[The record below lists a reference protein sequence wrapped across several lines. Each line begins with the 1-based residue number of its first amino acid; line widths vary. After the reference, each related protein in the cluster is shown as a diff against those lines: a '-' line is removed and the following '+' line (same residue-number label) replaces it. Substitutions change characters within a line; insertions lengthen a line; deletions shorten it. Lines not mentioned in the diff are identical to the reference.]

1 MPTQRR
7 DFLKQLAGATAFG
20 VASSAG
26 ASLPSSIARALSI
39 PATKGTGSLQDVKH
53 VVIFM
58 QENRSFDHYFGCLR
72 GVRGFGDPRPSVLRN
87 GKPVWFQPMDN
98 GRYQL
103 PFPLKGYGDL
113 SEDRSQCQPADLP
126 HNWKYSQKMWAHYD
140 VWVKE
145 KTSMSMGYLTRSDL
159 PFYYALADAFTIGD
173 AYHASVFG
181 PTDPNRLF
189 LFSGTNGVS
198 VGRDGRHA
206 LSNVDDGNETGSMLR
221 DKAGWKSPYTWTT
234 YAERLS
240 ANKVSWKV
248 YQEYDNFGDN
258 ALAYFPQFRNLNR
271 NDPAQEERYQRAR
284 AYAGETTELDEKGL
298 PRNTNTADAQ
308 ALVDRFAADVR
319 SGNLPSVS
327 WIVAP
332 TKFCEHPE
340 KNPPGYGESLT
351 ARLLDVLT
359 EDPQVW
365 SQTVFILCYDE
376 EGGFFDHVLPPVP
389 PANRHDGYSSVSTAG
404 EISKG
409 EAFGLGARLPFI
421 IASPWTRGGYV
432 CSDVFDHTSIIQFL
446 EQRFG
451 VHEPNISAWRRTIC
465 GNLLS
470 MFDFKQQDASR
481 PQQLFITPHQYY
493 IEQANLSCSAKKSTE
508 TPRLEQLVRTENTS
522 DAPPRPARA
531 LAYAIE
537 VNATFIQAQSGQYN
551 DAAIQLNLKNQGQRG
566 AALTVFAQNH
576 NAGPWYY
583 SLAPSDQCSD
593 VWSLVDFGSTKY
605 TLRVHGPNGF
615 LRQFQG
621 RISTKLTVQTRYQ
634 NQQLSIICTNLGESA
649 LSLHLQDLFYGHS
662 PQHIVL
668 EARSSITV
676 AWPCKDSGNWYD
688 VLVQVAEDK
697 NYAWRCA
704 GHIENGHDSISDPA
718 NGKIEAAKIISGS

>member
-1 MPTQRR
+1 MSIDRR
-7 DFLKQLAGATAFG
+7 HFLKALTASTAVGACT
-20 VASSAG
+20 
-26 ASLPSSIARALSI
+26 LPASIARALSI
-39 PATKGTGSLQDVKH
+39 PAKVETGSILDVKH

-72 GVRGFGDPRPSVLRN
+72 GVRGFGDPRPSLLRN
-87 GKPVWFQPMDN
+87 GKTVWYQPMDN
-98 GRYQL
+98 GKYQL
-103 PFPLKGYGDL
+103 PFALKGFGD
-113 SEDRSQCQPADLP
+113 STEDRSQCQPADLP

-145 KTSMSMGYLTRSDL
+145 KTSMSMGYLTRDDL

-198 VGRDGRHA
+198 VGKDGRHA
-206 LSNVDDGNETGSMLR
+206 LSNVDDGNETASMLR
-221 DKAGWKSPYTWTT
+221 DKPNWKSPYTWTT

-240 ANKVSWKV
+240 AQKVSWKV

-271 NDPAQEERYQRAR
+271 NDAAQEALYQSAR
-284 AYAGETTELDEKGL
+284 AYAGETTEHDDKGL
-298 PRNTNTADAQ
+298 PRNTNTPDAQ

-319 SGNLPSVS
+319 AGQLPAVS

-340 KNPPGYGESLT
+340 KNPPGYGESLS

-365 SQTVFILCYDE
+365 AQTVFILCYDE

-389 PANRHDGYSSVSTAG
+389 PATRHDGYSSVSTAG

-432 CSDVFDHTSIIQFL
+432 CSDVFDHTSILQFL
-446 EQRFG
+446 EKRFG
-451 VHEPNISAWRRTIC
+451 VKEPNISAWRRSIC
-465 GNLLS
+465 GDLTS
-470 MFDFKQQDASR
+470 MFDFRRQDVHR
-481 PQQLFITPHQYY
+481 PQQLFTTPHQDY
-493 IEQANLSCSAKKSTE
+493 IQRANQACETKKSYE
-508 TPRLEQLVRTENTS
+508 TPRVEQLVRTENI
-522 DAPPRPARA
+522 DQALPRPARA
-531 LAYAIE
+531 LGYAHE
-537 VNATFIQAQSGQYN
+537 VNA
-551 DAAIQLNLKNQGQRG
+551 QLNIMGRAPNSQEAISLAFENTGSRG
-566 AALTVFAQNH
+566 ASFTVFAQNH

-583 SLAPSDQCSD
+583 TLAPADRCSEA
-593 VWSLVDFGSTKY
+593 WPLIDFGSSKY
-605 TLRVHGPNGF
+605 ALRVHGPNGF
-615 LRQFQG
+615 LRHFQG
-621 RISTKLTVQTRYQ
+621 RSTTALGLELRQQDGILIVSCI
-634 NQQLSIICTNLGESA
+634 NQGDMPLNLV
-649 LSLHLQDLFYGHS
+649 LQDLYYGHGR
-662 PQHIVL
+662 QLVLL
-668 EARSSITV
+668 EAHSRTV
-676 AWPCKDSGNWYD
+676 LKWPTKDSGNWYD
-688 VLVQVAEDK
+688 LAIQVSEDK
-697 NYAWRCA
+697 DFLWRYA
-704 GHIENGHDSISDPA
+704 GHIENGAPSISDPA
-718 NGKIEAAKIISGS
+718 NGRINSLEMKK

>member
-1 MPTQRR
+1 MSIDRR
-7 DFLKQLAGATAFG
+7 HFLKALTASTAVGACT
-20 VASSAG
+20 
-26 ASLPSSIARALSI
+26 LPASIARALSI
-39 PATKGTGSLQDVKH
+39 PAKVETGSILDVKH

-72 GVRGFGDPRPSVLRN
+72 GVRGFGDPRPSLLRN
-87 GKPVWFQPMDN
+87 GKTVWYQPMDN
-98 GRYQL
+98 GKYQL
-103 PFPLKGYGDL
+103 PFALKGFGD
-113 SEDRSQCQPADLP
+113 STEDRSQCQPADLP

-145 KTSMSMGYLTRSDL
+145 KTSMSMGYLTRDDL

-198 VGRDGRHA
+198 VGKDGRHA
-206 LSNVDDGNETGSMLR
+206 LSNVDDGNETASMLR
-221 DKAGWKSPYTWTT
+221 DKPNWKSPYTWTT

-258 ALAYFPQFRNLNR
+258 ALAYFPQFRNLDR
-271 NDPAQEERYQRAR
+271 NDPAQEDRYQRAR
-284 AYAGETTELDEKGL
+284 AFAGETTERDDKGL
-298 PRNTNTADAQ
+298 PRNTNTPDAQ

-319 SGNLPSVS
+319 AGQLPSVS

-340 KNPPGYGESLT
+340 KNPPGYGESLS

-365 SQTVFILCYDE
+365 AQTVFILCYDE

-389 PANRHDGYSSVSTAG
+389 PATRHDGYSSVSTAG

-432 CSDVFDHTSIIQFL
+432 CSDVFDHTSIVQFL
-446 EQRFG
+446 ERRFG
-451 VHEPNISAWRRTIC
+451 VREPNISAWRRSIC
-465 GNLLS
+465 GDLTS

-481 PQQLFITPHQYY
+481 PQHLFSTPHQQY
-493 IEQANLSCSAKKSTE
+493 IQNANAACESKKSTE
-508 TPRLEQLVRTENTS
+508 TPRIEHLVRTENS
-522 DAPPRPARA
+522 NDVPARPARA
-531 LAYAIE
+531 LGYATEI
-537 VNATFIQAQSGQYN
+537 N
-551 DAAIQLNLKNQGQRG
+551 AAIKLHDNVGELRESIALDFENRGTRG
-566 AALTVFAQNH
+566 AAFTVFAQNH

-583 SLAPSDQCSD
+583 SLAPGDRFKEA
-593 VWSLVDFGSTKY
+593 WPLIDFGSTKY
-605 TLRVHGPNGF
+605 ALRVHGPNGF
-615 LRQFQG
+615 LRHFEG
-621 RISTKLTVQTRYQ
+621 RSTTRIAIELRQVDAAVLLTCV
-634 NQQLSIICTNLGESA
+634 NLGDLP
-649 LSLHLQDLFYGHS
+649 LSLHIQDVFYGNQSRHLVIEAHS
-662 PQHIVL
+662 RLQTNWACG
-668 EARSSITV
+668 E
-676 AWPCKDSGNWYD
+676 SGNWYD
-688 VLVQVAEDK
+688 LAIQISEDK
-697 NYAWRCA
+697 DFLWRYA
-704 GHIENGHDSISDPA
+704 GHIENGVASISDPA
-718 NGKIEAAKIISGS
+718 NGRSPRIDKIK